1 MRVPQLVSDFV
12 EWRWAPCVGL
22 TAGSLTFVAL
32 ALLLIPTRLG
42 GEPRVVSTLSSFEN
56 ARPQRAIFSSSLTG
70 KLTEPTARLG
80 EELSVARSLPQPSP
94 QGNETGV
101 APRRGFSPTIDRPEP
116 LPAPVPAPAPA
127 PAAVEPPP
135 APAPAA
141 GSVVVIQPEPG
152 GQARELTAP

>member
-42 GEPRVVSTLSSFEN
+42 REPGVASTLNSFDN
-56 ARPQRAIFSSSLTG
+56 PRPQRAIFRSSLTG
-70 KLTEPTARLG
+70 KLSEPSARSSD
-80 EELSVARSLPQPSP
+80 ELSIARSLPQPSP
-94 QGNETGV
+94 QGTETGV
-101 APRRGFSPTIDRPEP
+101 VPRRGFSPIIDRPEP
-116 LPAPVPAPAPA
+116 PPAPPPAPA
-127 PAAVEPPP
+127 VDPP
-135 APAPAA
+135 PAPAA

-152 GQARELTAP
+152 GQTRELTAP

>member
-42 GEPRVVSTLSSFEN
+42 GEPSVVRTLGSFDS
-56 ARPQRAIFSSSLTG
+56 ARPQREIFCSSLTG
-70 KLTEPTARLG
+70 KLTEPTARLSD
-80 EELSVARSLPQPSP
+80 ELSVARSLPQPSP

-101 APRRGFSPTIDRPEP
+101 APRRGFSPIIDRPEP
-116 LPAPVPAPAPA
+116 PPAPPPAPT
-127 PAAVEPPP
+127 AVEPPP
-135 APAPAA
+135 APAA
-141 GSVVVIQPEPG
+141 GSVVITQPEPG
-152 GQARELTAP
+152 GPARELTAP

>member
-42 GEPRVVSTLSSFEN
+42 GEPRVVSTLSSFDN

-80 EELSVARSLPQPSP
+80 DDLGVARSLPQPSP
-94 QGNETGV
+94 QGNETAV
-101 APRRGFSPTIDRPEP
+101 APRRGFSPIIDRPEP
-116 LPAPVPAPAPA
+116 LPAPAPAPT
-127 PAAVEPPP
+127 AVDPP
-135 APAPAA
+135 PAPAA
-141 GSVVVIQPEPG
+141 GSVVITQPEPG